1 MDELELTCSGQGLF
15 PLPSREQ
22 IGKTG
27 PEWIR
32 TIIDLWRPGNVLRSN
47 PCHVPHDQR
56 PPRETERGES
66 EQSESI
72 RRVAEDIQ
80 RVYVQILCICRCISL
95 STLHLHS
102 PAESVCFA
110 LFIWNPSRSIYPGF
124 GSVQKRKRTISVLSL
139 SLCVRL
145 LYGTTPGTL
154 HVSVLYLY
162 PVCPPVNY
170 LLGTSSRKPPPVLS
184 ATFLMADPSKSSGTL
199 PLLIFSREKKKKK
212 NTNWPLLQKQY
223 LLKTK
228 RRGEKTAGAVIHFWA
243 NGSSGSSAASNTS
256 TVDFW
261 CTLFW
266 FAIPVGK

>member
-139 SLCVRL
+139 SLCPSPVRYHSRYSPCICL
-145 LYGTTPGTL
+145 VSVPCLSSSKLSPWNILSETSSGALG
-154 HVSVLYLY
+154 HVSD
-162 PVCPPVNY
+162 
-170 LLGTSSRKPPPVLS
+170 G
-184 ATFLMADPSKSSGTL
+184 
-199 PLLIFSREKKKKK
+199 
-212 NTNWPLLQKQY
+212 
-223 LLKTK
+223 
-228 RRGEKTAGAVIHFWA
+228 
-243 NGSSGSSAASNTS
+243 
-256 TVDFW
+256 
-261 CTLFW
+261 
-266 FAIPVGK
+266 